1 MKERHYDIIRSAYVS
16 EKATLLN
23 DIGKYVFTISQDA
36 GKTDVKVAIEAIYDV
51 KVASL
56 NVINVKGKR
65 KRFKGKAGIRSDVR
79 KAIVTLEKG
88 ASLDL
93 TSYN

>member
-1 MKERHYDIIRSAYVS
+1 MKERYYDIIRSAYVS
-16 EKATLLN
+16 EKATMLN
-23 DIGKYVFTISQDA
+23 ELGKYVFSVSRDA
-36 GKTDVKVAIEAIYDV
+36 SKADVKAAIEAIYEV

-65 KRFKGKAGIRSDVR
+65 KRFKGVSGTRSDLR